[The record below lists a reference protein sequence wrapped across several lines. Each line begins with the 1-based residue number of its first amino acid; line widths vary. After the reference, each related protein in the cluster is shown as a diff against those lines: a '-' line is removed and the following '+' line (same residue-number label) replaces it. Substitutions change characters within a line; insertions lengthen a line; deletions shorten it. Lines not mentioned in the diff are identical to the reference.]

1 MEGIFYLVLCGGL
14 IYVVHLLYQTEK
26 SVSKERRE
34 LKNEIRD
41 LEIKAV
47 SDDHKWLIASL
58 LYVIKIRANF
68 LKTEKNIEFDQRERH
83 AIVRRLQN
91 KLEIK
96 SSVYDEISSKI
107 SKYRGY
113 KPTDKKEFDYYL
125 NCIAEMIFSEQYPT
139 QAELDY
145 LKQTSIDK
153 LSMTTESFTE
163 YINDK
168 FNYSLKEV
176 QEKVNQKESDETS
189 KSKIIDSLN
198 SQTPTYADDIVV
210 RSDDNS
216 FFHKVVSDQITFSKS
231 SNLKDGWNQHPQY
244 PIKIYLIEGTPE
256 TISDIPPEKFGL
268 ITNDHDFAWS
278 NFLEHFSDDYF
289 FHSQLKMQIPKEHLD
304 KVFVSDYYNASDFR
318 SKEILG
324 NRLERHYWSIINSI
338 LLESNTD
345 NESKN
350 MVIYSL
356 RQLNHIYFKLNRHNE
371 GIELMKFV
379 LELGKEKD
387 SYYSLGFNYIN
398 IGDNKNGYEN
408 LLNCCK
414 MYIEE
419 GENIP
424 DDVLFEFLTTCHILE
439 KKQEAEKFLSPVT
452 NINFEETWSRV
463 HHDLTINTNTDKN
476 QKVALNTLFNL
487 IIELSLEP
495 FRSEKIHRLSAIS
508 LRHKIDWKEI
518 GLRKELIALAKDDNK
533 ESFIKLQDSSHEVF
547 SSLKVLDIE
556 VKKSIL
562 GMIKYFIN
570 PIKRNGMLIETSGVE
585 GLILIIFAACA
596 ELPCKVEHLEHVFSN
611 DFNRDRFYAFWDL
624 NNPF

>member
-1 MEGIFYLVLCGGL
+1 MEGIFYLILGGGL
-14 IYVVHLLYQTEK
+14 FYVLHLLYQTEK

-107 SKYRGY
+107 SKYRDY

-125 NCIAEMIFSEQYPT
+125 NCIAEMIFSEQDPT

-231 SNLKDGWNQHPQY
+231 SNLKEGWNKHPQY

-304 KVFVSDYYNASDFR
+304 KVFVSDYYNASDFG

-324 NRLERHYWSIINSI
+324 NRLERHYWSIINST

-345 NESKN
+345 DESKN
-350 MVIYSL
+350 MVIFSL
-356 RQLNHIYFKLNRHNE
+356 R
-371 GIELMKFV
+371 
-379 LELGKEKD
+379 
-387 SYYSLGFNYIN
+387 
-398 IGDNKNGYEN
+398 
-408 LLNCCK
+408 
-414 MYIEE
+414 
-419 GENIP
+419 
-424 DDVLFEFLTTCHILE
+424 
-439 KKQEAEKFLSPVT
+439 
-452 NINFEETWSRV
+452 
-463 HHDLTINTNTDKN
+463 
-476 QKVALNTLFNL
+476 
-487 IIELSLEP
+487 
-495 FRSEKIHRLSAIS
+495 
-508 LRHKIDWKEI
+508 
-518 GLRKELIALAKDDNK
+518 
-533 ESFIKLQDSSHEVF
+533 
-547 SSLKVLDIE
+547 
-556 VKKSIL
+556 
-562 GMIKYFIN
+562 
-570 PIKRNGMLIETSGVE
+570 
-585 GLILIIFAACA
+585 
-596 ELPCKVEHLEHVFSN
+596 
-611 DFNRDRFYAFWDL
+611 
-624 NNPF
+624 